1 MTDSSIM
8 IRKKIVV
15 IVLMIAFMLALG
27 CTERTLIAIDGS
39 STVFPISEAVAEEF
53 QLANPGIFV
62 TVGVSG
68 TGGGFKKFCAGE
80 IDITD
85 ASRPIKQSEVEA
97 CDKGGIEY
105 IELVIAY
112 DGLSIVVNPGDYF
125 VDCLTVEELRQIW
138 EPESTVSKWSDVR
151 PAWPDEEIFLAGA
164 DTDSGSF
171 DYFTETVTG
180 ESGASRSDYTASADD
195 NVLVKAVSGQKGAL
209 AYFGYAYY
217 TENKNKLKVVPI
229 DGGGGCITPS
239 VETITTGE
247 YPLSRPLFIYVNVES
262 LKRPEVSAFVT
273 YYLESSKPLVEDVG
287 YVAISSTEKD
297 EMIER
302 LAGHYL
308 RNQ

>member
-1 MTDSSIM
+1 MA
-8 IRKKIVV
+8 
-15 IVLMIAFMLALG
+15 IVLVIAFMLAGG
-27 CTERTLIAIDGS
+27 CTERTSISIDGS

-53 QLANPGIFV
+53 QLANSGIIV
-62 TVGVSG
+62 TAGVSG

-80 IDITD
+80 IDITG
-85 ASRPIKQSEVEA
+85 ASRPIKQSEIEA
-97 CDKGGIEY
+97 CNTEGIEY

-112 DGLSIVVNPGDYF
+112 DGLSIVVNPGDFF
-125 VDCLTVEELRQIW
+125 VDCLTIEELRQIW

-151 PAWPDEEIFLAGA
+151 PAWPDEEIFLAGP

-171 DYFTETVTG
+171 DYFTETVVG
-180 ESGASRSDYTASADD
+180 ESGVSRSDYTASADD
-195 NVLVKAVSGQKGAL
+195 NVLVQAVSGQKGAL

-217 TENKNKLKVVPI
+217 TENKDKLKVVPI
-229 DGGGGCITPS
+229 DGGEGCITPS
-239 VETITTGE
+239 IETITSGQ

-262 LKRPEVSAFVT
+262 LKRPEVSAFVK

-302 LAGHYL
+302 LTRHYSE
-308 RNQ
+308 NQ

>member
-1 MTDSSIM
+1 MM
-8 IRKKIVV
+8 HKKMVV
-15 IVLMIAFMLALG
+15 AIVLMVAFVFALG
-27 CTERTLIAIDGS
+27 CTERTSISIDGS

-53 QLANPGIFV
+53 QLANPGIIV

-80 IDITD
+80 IDIAD
-85 ASRPIKQSEVEA
+85 ASRPIKQSEIEA
-97 CDKGGIEY
+97 CGREGIEY
-105 IELVIAY
+105 IEFVTAY
-112 DGLSIVVNPGDYF
+112 DGLSVVVNPGDYF
-125 VDCLTVEELRQIW
+125 VDFLTIEELRQIW

-151 PAWPDEEIFLAGA
+151 SEWPDEKIFLAGA

-195 NVLVKAVSGQKGAL
+195 NVLVQAVSGQKGAL

-229 DGGGGCITPS
+229 DSGGGCITPS
-239 VETITTGE
+239 IENITSGE
-247 YPLSRPLFIYVNVES
+247 YPLSRPLFIYVNTES
-262 LKRPEVSAFVT
+262 LKRPEVSAFVK

-287 YVAISSTEKD
+287 YVAVSSTEKD
-297 EMIER
+297 EMIKM
-302 LAGHYL
+302 LAGYYPE
-308 RNQ
+308 NQ